1 MTIYPNVI
9 KRAIKQTVKNTVKKA
24 LTVSTLS
31 LMLVSLSSLS
41 TISYAQDAVSLDD
54 LLNQLEQGKVTQTK
68 QNQARESEFKG
79 KVNQQQNMLDDMSYQ
94 RDNALVLSIQLEQNF
109 ADNEINL
116 ANKVEA
122 LDKRL
127 GELKEL
133 FGVLQQVSG
142 DTRSKFQT
150 SVISAQIPGRGE
162 FLDEFAQSMGSSSKL
177 ASINE
182 IERLWFE
189 LQREMTQSGKVTT
202 FNREVVL
209 ANGDRKNA
217 EVTRVGGFNLISNGK
232 YLEYIDETGTV
243 AELIRQP
250 SNRYL
255 ASTSDL
261 IESDGKTT
269 AFALDPT
276 GGSILSLL
284 VQAPDLKERVDQ
296 GGPVGYIILAI
307 GFVGLLIAL
316 ERLISLVFI
325 GSKVE
330 RQLKSSTASSDN
342 PLGRVM
348 QVKDNNP
355 NLDTET
361 LELKLSESILREVP
375 KLSKRLTLIKII
387 SVVAPLIGLLG
398 TVTGMINTFQAITLF
413 GTGDPKLMAGG
424 ISQALVT
431 TVLGLVVAIP
441 MVFIFAYL
449 NGRSRNIV
457 NILQQE
463 STGLI
468 AERAERAELAQSN
481 ELAGQG
487 V

>member
-1 MTIYPNVI
+1 MMTINLKEITNSLSKVM
-9 KRAIKQTVKNTVKKA
+9 A
-24 LTVSTLS
+24 LAVLS
-31 LMLVSLSSLS
+31 LSLSSVS
-41 TISYAQDAVSLDD
+41 AQAQEALSLDA
-54 LLNQLEQGKVTQTK
+54 LLNQLQQGNIAQTK
-68 QNQARESEFKG
+68 QNREREQEFKV
-79 KVNQQQNMLDDMSYQ
+79 KVYEQQSILNNMSQQ
-94 RDNALVLSIQLEQNF
+94 RDQALLLSVQLEQQF
-109 ADNEINL
+109 ADNEIEL
-116 ANKVEA
+116 GNKTDA

-150 SVISAQIPGRGE
+150 SVISAQIPGRGV
-162 FLDEFAQSMGSSSKL
+162 FLNEFAQSMGSSTKL
-177 ASINE
+177 ASISE

-209 ANGDRKNA
+209 ANGDRVNQP
-217 EVTRVGGFNLISNGK
+217 VTRVGGFNLITEGK
-232 YLEYIDETGTV
+232 YLEYIDETGSV

-250 SNRYL
+250 SGRFL
-255 ASTSDL
+255 STTEDL
-261 IESDGKTT
+261 TTSQGETT

-276 GGSILSLL
+276 GGSIISLL
-284 VQAPDLKERVDQ
+284 VQAPNFKERIDQ
-296 GGPVGYIILAI
+296 GGPVGYIILGLGLI
-307 GFVGLLIAL
+307 GLLIAL
-316 ERLISLVFI
+316 ERLINLIVV
-325 GSKVE
+325 GAKVK
-330 RQLKSSTASSDN
+330 RQLKTATASSDN

-375 KLSKRLTLIKII
+375 KLSSRLTLIKII

-398 TVTGMINTFQAITLF
+398 TVTGMILTFQAITLF

-449 NGRSRNIV
+449 NGRSRSIV
-457 NILQQE
+457 TILQQE
-463 STGLI
+463 STGII
-468 AERAERAELAQSN
+468 AERSEGQELA
-481 ELAGQG
+481 AQG
-487 V
+487 A